1 MRGRSTR
8 RPVEADRGLELASL
22 LGGEFPLALLETAV
36 GSRDRVSVLFEQGLL
51 IRGMDAA
58 RARFP
63 SMAAARKVAA
73 AIPWSRRRQHLVA
86 LGEAA
91 RKLRLP
97 GEEIAEFYESAQ
109 LLEAARGW
117 WVKAARKACSAG
129 AHARA
134 MTFLDRAL
142 AIWPW
147 TESPEERV
155 GLLREMARCALN
167 GGRPDSARRAWEEL
181 ADYGEDVGEA
191 ALEVEALQHL
201 AELASDAARVTGYLK
216 RAAEVAV
223 RELPDAEAVRQTLA
237 YVENLASRAR
247 VVLASAALER
257 EVGRAERLG
266 DPALL
271 SEVRGWQG
279 LLAAMSGR
287 HDRAQDLVEESLRL
301 AVEHDLAEQAA
312 LAYRRRANIRDYAGR
327 YAEVRQAHA
336 AAIDFC
342 RKSKVGGELVC
353 LGCLAYASF
362 RTGDWQEAIQSARAV
377 LGDEEAAPALKA
389 MGACVLGLVHAFR
402 GERGPALRQLDAAMT
417 RFRLD
422 GFAGMEFFAFWG
434 MGYLRYVEGDAG
446 GAVAIFDQVRA
457 LWRETDDVHD
467 VVPALLFAGAVYAEG
482 GHADRLADSL
492 DIVGRV
498 LRRHPLGEVKAAL
511 AALQA
516 EQARL
521 DGRQAACCLGLAE
534 AAKRYGDLGL
544 PVEQLWLESRRAL
557 MDSGEEGERGTALEL
572 ARRLGM
578 RPMLGLLKAAAGT
591 SATGDLTP
599 RQRDTLSY
607 LAQGLTSKEIADRLG
622 LSVRTVE
629 MHVSRLLQ
637 RLNCRTR
644 PEAVRSAIKRG
655 WLGGG

>member
-1 MRGRSTR
+1 
-8 RPVEADRGLELASL
+8 LELASL

-36 GSRDRVSVLFEQGLL
+36 GSKDRVSALFEQGLL
-51 IRGMDAA
+51 IRGADAA
-58 RARFP
+58 HARFP
-63 SMAAARKVAA
+63 SMSSARKVAA

-109 LLEAARGW
+109 QMETARGW
-117 WVKAARKACSAG
+117 WVKAARKACKAG

-167 GGRPDSARRAWEEL
+167 GGQPEHARRAWEEL
-181 ADYGEDVGEA
+181 ADYGEDAGEP

-201 AELASDAARVTGYLK
+201 AGLASDAARITGYLK
-216 RAAEVAV
+216 RAAEMAE
-223 RELPDAEAVRQTLA
+223 RELSEAEAVRQTLA
-237 YVENLASRAR
+237 YVDNLASRAR
-247 VVLASAALER
+247 VVLASTALER
-257 EVGRAERLG
+257 GVRLAERLG

-287 HDRAQDLVEESLRL
+287 HDRARELVEESLRL

-377 LGDEEAAPALKA
+377 LGDEDASPTLKA

-402 GERGPALRQLDAAMT
+402 GERGPALRQLEAAT
-417 RFRLD
+417 ARFRLD
-422 GFAGMEFFAFWG
+422 GFAGMEFFALWG
-434 MGYLRYVEGDAG
+434 MGYLRYMEGDAA
-446 GAVAIFDQVRA
+446 GAVAVFDQVRA

-467 VVPALLFAGAVYAEG
+467 VVPPLLFAGAIYADG
-482 GHADRLADSL
+482 QQVDRLADSL
-492 DIVGRV
+492 DILGRV
-498 LRRHPLGEVKAAL
+498 LRLHPLGEVKAAL

-521 DGRQAACCLGLAE
+521 DGRRAACDLGLAE
-534 AAKRYGDLGL
+534 AAKRYADLGL
-544 PVEQLWLESRRAL
+544 PVEQLWLESRRAV
-557 MDSGEEGERGTALEL
+557 MGPAEEGERERGTVLEL

-578 RPMLGLLKAAAGT
+578 RPMLGLLKAAAG
-591 SATGDLTP
+591 AAAAGDLTP
-599 RQRDTLSY
+599 RQRDTLRF

-622 LSVRTVE
+622 LSARTVE

-644 PEAVRSAIKRG
+644 PEAVRSAIERG
-655 WLGGG
+655 WLAGGTWEPDGPLLKR